1 MRAVVLIMHA
11 ENSVFKIKSSKN
23 FECLTVSWWEIY
35 WVRELVWGASKLVS
49 NLLEFFSWYFLY
61 IMIISVE
68 NRRMMEEVNVLST
81 KAYHKWDARGSR
93 SSKSHGCL
101 KILKFEFKIWH
112 KWIGY
117 LRFSELER
125 SRRKRAVIKTTAS
138 AKKKT
143 GPFFSRTQTLF
154 TRQDETKVQSGHRN
168 R

>member
-1 MRAVVLIMHA
+1 MWKKKLRLELFATRAVVLIMHA

-81 KAYHKWDARGSR
+81 KAYYKWDARGSR

-101 KILKFEFKIWH
+101 KNLKFEFKIWH

-125 SRRKRAVIKTTAS
+125 SRRKRAVIKT
-138 AKKKT
+138 K
-143 GPFFSRTQTLF
+143 PL
-154 TRQDETKVQSGHRN
+154 N
-168 R
+168 RLS